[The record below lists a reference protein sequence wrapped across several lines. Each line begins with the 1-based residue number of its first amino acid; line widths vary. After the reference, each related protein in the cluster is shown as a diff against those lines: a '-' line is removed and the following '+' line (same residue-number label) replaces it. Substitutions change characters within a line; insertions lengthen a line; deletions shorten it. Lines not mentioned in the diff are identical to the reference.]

1 MVSMISWLREHP
13 RVAAGGACVVALA
26 AGVGIGRYAA
36 PTKVETRERVVEV
49 YKADEKAV
57 ARAVSDARSTW
68 EREVK
73 DNTRIV
79 TKYVEGKV
87 VERVEYRDRDTT
99 SSGGKVETETVE
111 VVREVKVEVVR
122 EVEKERIVTRDA
134 PRLTLGA
141 TVGYAGVPTYG
152 GFATVRILGPL
163 TLLGQGE
170 GGVGVWSARVGAGI
184 SF

>member
-26 AGVGIGRYAA
+26 AGVGVGRYSA
-36 PTKVETRERVVEV
+36 PTKVETREVERVVEV
-49 YKADEKAV
+49 VRWRD
-57 ARAVSDARSTW
+57 
-68 EREVK
+68 REVVTK
-73 DNTRIV
+73 GPVKVVTRTVTTPGPQGPTVTVDRIV
-79 TKYVEGKV
+79 EQEKV
-87 VERVEYRDRDTT
+87 VTVHTQGLDTT
-99 SSGGKVETETVE
+99 T
-111 VVREVKVEVVR
+111 
-122 EVEKERIVTRDA
+122 EVERLTEKVVTRDA

-152 GFATVRILGPL
+152 GFATIRILGPL

-170 GGVGVWSARVGAGI
+170 GGVGVWSARAGVGI